1 MHPLPENAEPNH
13 DFRVLVFAPTGKDAR
28 LICDMLERTQIDCE
42 ACRAADLL
50 LDRIREGAGALLI
63 GEEAL
68 TAPFIRTLADLI
80 LQQPSWSDF
89 SLVLLTVA
97 GSVSAYSQR
106 RRESREPLGNV
117 LLLERP
123 VRPETLISTVQS
135 ALRARRRQYE
145 IRDHIEQF
153 KQAQEAL
160 RRSEKLAVAGRL
172 AASIA
177 HEINNPLEAVTN
189 LLYLIRHSDTLTEAL
204 GYLGTA
210 EQELSRVTEI
220 VTQTL
225 KFYRQPSQPA
235 LLEVNE
241 VLDSLLL
248 LFQPRLTAA
257 NIKVKKEFAN
267 VGPIMGLSGELRQV
281 FANLIT
287 NAIDAMRDGGT
298 LPIRV
303 RHARELANGL
313 RPGVRISIADTGS
326 GIPPEI
332 RPRIFEPF
340 VSTKPS
346 TGTGLGLWVSSEIV
360 QKHSGSIRLKS
371 RTSRDPG
378 TVFSVFI
385 PSEAPSS
392 SSHAA

>member
-1 MHPLPENAEPNH
+1 MLQ
-13 DFRVLVFAPTGKDAR
+13 RVHVHA
-28 LICDMLERTQIDCE
+28 E
-42 ACRAADLL
+42 ACATADGL
-50 LDRIREGAGALLI
+50 LDCIRQGAGGLLI

-68 TAPFIRTLADLI
+68 TPAFIRTLADLI

-89 SLVLLTVA
+89 PLVLLTVA

-106 RRESREPLGNV
+106 RRELREPLGNV

-135 ALRARRRQYE
+135 ALRARRRQYQ
-145 IRDHIEQF
+145 IRDYIEQF

-160 RRSEKLAVAGRL
+160 RKSEKLAVAGRL

-177 HEINNPLEAVTN
+177 HEINNPLAAVTN
-189 LLYLIRHSDTLTEAL
+189 LLYLIRHSDTLPEAL

-225 KFYRQPSQPA
+225 KFYRQPSHPS
-235 LLEVNE
+235 LLDVNE

-248 LFQPRLTAA
+248 LFHPRFVGA
-257 NIKVKKEFAN
+257 NIKVKKEFEE
-267 VGPIMGLSGELRQV
+267 VGPIMGLGGELRQV

-287 NAIDAMRDGGT
+287 NALDAMRDGGT
-298 LPIRV
+298 LTIRV
-303 RHARELANGL
+303 RHARELTNGL

-326 GIPPEI
+326 GVPREI
-332 RPRIFEPF
+332 RSRIFEPF
-340 VSTKPS
+340 VSTKS
-346 TGTGLGLWVSSEIV
+346 NTGTGLGLWVTSEIV
-360 QKHSGSIRLKS
+360 QKHSGSIRMKS
-371 RTSRDPG
+371 RTAGHSG

-385 PSEAPSS
+385 PSQAS
-392 SSHAA
+392 

>member
-1 MHPLPENAEPNH
+1 MPENVEPRH

-28 LICDMLERTQIDCE
+28 LICDMLQRVQVDAL
-42 ACRAADLL
+42 ACPSADALL
-50 LDRIREGAGALLI
+50 ECIREGAGALLI

-68 TAPFIRTLADLI
+68 SATFIRTLAELI

-89 SLVLLTVA
+89 PLVLLTVA

-106 RRESREPLGNV
+106 RRELREPLGNV

-160 RRSEKLAVAGRL
+160 RKSEKLAVAGRL

-189 LLYLIRHSDTLTEAL
+189 LLYLIRHSDTFAEAL

-225 KFYRQPSQPA
+225 RFYRQPSQPA

-248 LFQPRLTAA
+248 LFQPRLVGA
-257 NIKVKKEFAN
+257 NIKVKKDFED
-267 VGPIMGLSGELRQV
+267 VGPIMGLGGELRQV

-287 NAIDAMRDGGT
+287 NALDAMREGGT
-298 LPIRV
+298 LTIRV
-303 RHARELANGL
+303 RHARELTNGL
-313 RPGVRISIADTGS
+313 RPGVRISIADTGC

-340 VSTKPS
+340 VSTKDN

-360 QKHSGSIRLKS
+360 QKHSGSIRLKT
-371 RTSRDPG
+371 RTTVDSG

-385 PSEAPSS
+385 PIEAS